1 MAGRERGGESSG
13 RGKLAWP
20 IREAALAA
28 TWQDVAGW
36 GRSRWRDEGATLGS
50 GAVGA
55 SEVDRPPHFFFFLIN
70 AATLK
75 IKPWLHMLLLE
86 VPITNPSVC
95 VENQVIVAALLLG
108 TCSSTSC
115 PEPSFCIL
123 DKSLD
128 EVYFAL
134 Q

>member
-28 TWQDVAGW
+28 TWQEVAGW

-55 SEVDRPPHFFFFLIN
+55 SEVDRPLRVLEWGGVAGVSIPPGSTGARVLTLQG
-70 AATLK
+70 AA
-75 IKPWLHMLLLE
+75 
-86 VPITNPSVC
+86 
-95 VENQVIVAALLLG
+95 
-108 TCSSTSC
+108 SC
-115 PEPSFCIL
+115 AWWMWYL
-123 DKSLD
+123 
-128 EVYFAL
+128 
-134 Q
+134 